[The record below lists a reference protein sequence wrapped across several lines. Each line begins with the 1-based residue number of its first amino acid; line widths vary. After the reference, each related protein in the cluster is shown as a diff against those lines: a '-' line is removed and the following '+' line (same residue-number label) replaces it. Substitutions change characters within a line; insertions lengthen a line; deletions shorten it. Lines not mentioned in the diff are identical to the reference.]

1 MKFKELRKKLLAE
14 AMSRQMPITKYAKKI
29 GITPKDQQ
37 WILDNEAD
45 MIVFEPNQNKAN
57 SFSVLSYPVNDG
69 DYYFAFLTG
78 KSSDPQDKMRDL
90 ASKANKQMNLAL
102 AQEVKKYA
110 SLKGDSDLSG
120 YLWIFMN
127 KKFDK
132 LPRSLGAGDTMT
144 REELAAAI
152 EDAVGAP
159 IIWEGTYTPNKPQ
172 ITEGILDKII
182 DKIRR
187 AKDKVK
193 KIKLGRKAKT
203 NLESK
208 ENVDERKYTEKDILI
223 QKAVGI
229 AMNMGGNM
237 TGAYKKIQ
245 ALGKKGGMK
254 KLEDHPIITQAL
266 RLANESVD
274 EKKLKGKPLTPLQR
288 KTVMKLYK
296 DVSKGGPDAA
306 KAIQKLRVI
315 LDVPV
320 NESLQ
325 ENVKAVMRKHKKHID
340 KWKRNN
346 KPMPI
351 QVEDEL
357 MQAAMKAGEIKTDDP
372 DEFDDWLDRNV

>member
-14 AMSRQMPITKYAKKI
+14 AMSKQMPITKYAKTI

-57 SFSVLSYPVNDG
+57 SFLVLSYPVNDG

-78 KSSDPQDKMRDL
+78 KSSDPQDKMRDM
-90 ASKANKQMNLAL
+90 ASKANAKMNKYLKDL
-102 AQEVKKYA
+102 VKKNAA
-110 SLKGDSDLSG
+110 SMGDSNLSG
-120 YLWIFMN
+120 FVWIEMM
-127 KKFDK
+127 KQFDK

-159 IIWEGTYTPNKPQ
+159 IIWEGTDTSNKPQ
-172 ITEGILDKII
+172 IAEGILDKIM

-187 AKDKVK
+187 AKGKFK

-203 NLESK
+203 NMESK
-208 ENVDERKYTEKDILI
+208 ENVNERKYTEKDILI

-229 AMNMGGNM
+229 ALKMGGNM
-237 TGAYKKIQ
+237 TGAYKKIESMKRG
-245 ALGKKGGMK
+245 LG
-254 KLEDHPIITQAL
+254 DNPIVKQAL

-274 EKKLKGKPLTPLQR
+274 EKSKGKPLTPLQR

-296 DVSKGGPDAA
+296 DVAKGGPDAT
-306 KAIQKLRVI
+306 KAMQKLRVI

-340 KWKRNN
+340 KWKRSN

-357 MQAAMKAGEIKTDDP
+357 MRAAMDAGEIKTDDP

>member
-14 AMSRQMPITKYAKKI
+14 GMSKQMPITKYAKTI

-57 SFSVLSYPVNDG
+57 SFLVLSYPVNDG

-78 KSSDPQDKMRDL
+78 KSSDPQDKMRDM
-90 ASKANKQMNLAL
+90 ASKANAKMNKYLKDL
-102 AQEVKKYA
+102 VKKNAA
-110 SLKGDSDLSG
+110 SMGDSNLSG
-120 YLWIFMN
+120 FVWIEMM
-127 KKFDK
+127 KQFDK

-144 REELAAAI
+144 REELAVAI

-159 IIWEGTYTPNKPQ
+159 IIWEGTDTSNKPQ
-172 ITEGILDKII
+172 IAEGILDKIM

-187 AKDKVK
+187 AKGKFK

-203 NLESK
+203 NMESK
-208 ENVDERKYTEKDILI
+208 ENVNERKYTEKDILI

-229 AMNMGGNM
+229 ALKMGGNM
-237 TGAYKKIQ
+237 TGAYKKIESMKRG
-245 ALGKKGGMK
+245 LG
-254 KLEDHPIITQAL
+254 DNPIVKQAL

-274 EKKLKGKPLTPLQR
+274 EKSKGKPLTPLQR

-296 DVSKGGPDAA
+296 DVAKGGPDAT
-306 KAIQKLRVI
+306 KAMQKLRVI

-340 KWKRNN
+340 KWKRSN

-357 MQAAMKAGEIKTDDP
+357 MRAAMDAGEIKTDDP

>member
-14 AMSRQMPITKYAKKI
+14 AMSKQMPITKYAKKI

-57 SFSVLSYPVNDG
+57 GFSVLSYPVNDG

-78 KSSDPQDKMRDL
+78 RSSDPQDKMRDL

-102 AQEVKKYA
+102 AQEVKRYSA
-110 SLKGDSDLSG
+110 LRGDSELSG
-120 YLWIFMN
+120 YLWNFMN

-229 AMNMGGNM
+229 ALKMGGNM
-237 TGAYKKIQ
+237 TGAYKKIESMKRG
-245 ALGKKGGMK
+245 LG
-254 KLEDHPIITQAL
+254 DNPIVKQAL

-274 EKKLKGKPLTPLQR
+274 EKSKGKPLTPLQR

-296 DVSKGGPDAA
+296 DVAKGGPDAT

-357 MQAAMKAGEIKTDDP
+357 MRAAMDAGEIKTDDP

>member
-14 AMSRQMPITKYAKKI
+14 GMSKQMPITKYAKTI

-57 SFSVLSYPVNDG
+57 SFLVLSYPVNDG

-78 KSSDPQDKMRDL
+78 KSSDPQDKMRDM
-90 ASKANKQMNLAL
+90 ASKANAKMNKYLKDL
-102 AQEVKKYA
+102 VKKNAA
-110 SLKGDSDLSG
+110 SMGDSNLSG
-120 YLWIFMN
+120 FVWIEMM
-127 KKFDK
+127 KQFDK

-159 IIWEGTYTPNKPQ
+159 IIWEGTDTSNKPQ
-172 ITEGILDKII
+172 IAEGILDKIM

-187 AKDKVK
+187 AKGKFK

-203 NLESK
+203 NMESK
-208 ENVDERKYTEKDILI
+208 ENVNERKYTEKDILI

-229 AMNMGGNM
+229 ALKMGGNM
-237 TGAYKKIQ
+237 TGAYKKIESMKRG
-245 ALGKKGGMK
+245 LG
-254 KLEDHPIITQAL
+254 DNPIVKQAL

-274 EKKLKGKPLTPLQR
+274 EKSKGKPLTPLQR

-296 DVSKGGPDAA
+296 DVAKGGPDAT
-306 KAIQKLRVI
+306 KAMQKLRVI

-340 KWKRNN
+340 KWKRSN

-357 MQAAMKAGEIKTDDP
+357 MRAAMDAGEIKTDDP

>member
-14 AMSRQMPITKYAKKI
+14 AMSKQMPITKYAKKI
-29 GITPKDQQ
+29 GIDKKEQQ

-57 SFSVLSYPVNDG
+57 GFSVLSYPVRDG

-78 KSSDPQDKMRDL
+78 RSSDPQDKMRDM
-90 ASKANKQMNLAL
+90 ASKANMKMNLAL
-102 AQEVKKYA
+102 AQEVKRYA
-110 SLKGDSDLSG
+110 ALKGDSELSG
-120 YLWIFMN
+120 YLWNFMN

-132 LPRSLGAGDTMT
+132 LPRALGAGDTMT

-159 IIWEGTYTPNKPQ
+159 IIWEGTDTSNKPQ

-229 AMNMGGNM
+229 ALKMGGNM
-237 TGAYKKIQ
+237 TGAYKKIESMKRG
-245 ALGKKGGMK
+245 LG
-254 KLEDHPIITQAL
+254 DNPIVKQAL

-296 DVSKGGPDAA
+296 DVSKGGPNAQ
-306 KAIQKLRVI
+306 KALTKLRVI

>member
-14 AMSRQMPITKYAKKI
+14 GMSKQMPITKYAKKI

-57 SFSVLSYPVNDG
+57 SFLVLSYPVNDG

-78 KSSDPQDKMRDL
+78 KSSDPQDKMRDM
-90 ASKANKQMNLAL
+90 ASKANAKMNKYLKDL
-102 AQEVKKYA
+102 VKKNAA
-110 SLKGDSDLSG
+110 SMGDSNLSG
-120 YLWIFMN
+120 FVWIEMM
-127 KKFDK
+127 KQFDK

-159 IIWEGTYTPNKPQ
+159 IIWEGTDTSNKPQ
-172 ITEGILDKII
+172 IAEGILDKIM

-187 AKDKVK
+187 AKGKFK

-203 NLESK
+203 NMESK
-208 ENVDERKYTEKDILI
+208 ENVNERKYTEKDILI

-229 AMNMGGNM
+229 ALKMGGNM
-237 TGAYKKIQ
+237 TGAYKKIESMKRG
-245 ALGKKGGMK
+245 LG
-254 KLEDHPIITQAL
+254 DNPIVKQAL

-274 EKKLKGKPLTPLQR
+274 EKSKGKPLTPLQR

-296 DVSKGGPDAA
+296 DVAKGGPDAT
-306 KAIQKLRVI
+306 KAMQKLRVI

-340 KWKRNN
+340 KWKRSN

-357 MQAAMKAGEIKTDDP
+357 MRAAMDAGEIKTDDP

>member
-14 AMSRQMPITKYAKKI
+14 AMSKQMPITKYAKKI

-57 SFSVLSYPVNDG
+57 GFSVLSYPVNDG

-78 KSSDPQDKMRDL
+78 RSSDPQDKMRDL

-102 AQEVKKYA
+102 AQEVKRYSA
-110 SLKGDSDLSG
+110 LRGDSELSG
-120 YLWIFMN
+120 YLWNFMN

-229 AMNMGGNM
+229 ALKMGGNM
-237 TGAYKKIQ
+237 TGAYKKIESMKRG
-245 ALGKKGGMK
+245 LG
-254 KLEDHPIITQAL
+254 DNPIVKQAL
-266 RLANESVD
+266 RLANESVN
-274 EKKLKGKPLTPLQR
+274 EKSKGKPLTPLQR

-296 DVSKGGPDAA
+296 DVAKGGPDAT

-357 MQAAMKAGEIKTDDP
+357 MRAAMDAGEIKTDDP

>member
-14 AMSRQMPITKYAKKI
+14 GMSKQMPITKYAKKI

-57 SFSVLSYPVNDG
+57 SFTVLSYPVNDG

-78 KSSDPQDKMRDL
+78 KSSDPQDKMRDM
-90 ASKANKQMNLAL
+90 ASKANAKMNKYLKDL
-102 AQEVKKYA
+102 VKKNAA
-110 SLKGDSDLSG
+110 SMGDSNLSG
-120 YLWIFMN
+120 FVWIEMM
-127 KKFDK
+127 KQFDK

-159 IIWEGTYTPNKPQ
+159 IIWEGTDTSNKPQ
-172 ITEGILDKII
+172 IAEGILDKIM

-187 AKDKVK
+187 AKGKFK

-203 NLESK
+203 NMESK
-208 ENVDERKYTEKDILI
+208 ENVNERKYTEKDILI

-229 AMNMGGNM
+229 ALKMGGNM
-237 TGAYKKIQ
+237 TGAYKKIESMKRG
-245 ALGKKGGMK
+245 LG
-254 KLEDHPIITQAL
+254 DNPIVKQAL

-274 EKKLKGKPLTPLQR
+274 EKSKGKPLTPLQR

-296 DVSKGGPDAA
+296 DVAKGGPDAT
-306 KAIQKLRVI
+306 KAMQKLRVI

-340 KWKRNN
+340 KWKRSN

-357 MQAAMKAGEIKTDDP
+357 MRAAMDAGEIKTDDP

>member
-14 AMSRQMPITKYAKKI
+14 AMSKQMPITKYAKTI

-57 SFSVLSYPVNDG
+57 SFLVLSYPVNDG

-78 KSSDPQDKMRDL
+78 KSSDPQDKMRDM
-90 ASKANKQMNLAL
+90 ASKANAKMNKYLKDL
-102 AQEVKKYA
+102 VKKNAA
-110 SLKGDSDLSG
+110 SMGDSNLSG
-120 YLWIFMN
+120 FVWIEMM
-127 KKFDK
+127 KQFDK

-159 IIWEGTYTPNKPQ
+159 IIWEGTDTSNKPQ
-172 ITEGILDKII
+172 IAEGILDKIM

-187 AKDKVK
+187 AKGKFK

-203 NLESK
+203 NMESK
-208 ENVDERKYTEKDILI
+208 ENVNERKYTEKDILI

-229 AMNMGGNM
+229 ALKMGGNM
-237 TGAYKKIQ
+237 TGAYKKIESMKRG
-245 ALGKKGGMK
+245 LG
-254 KLEDHPIITQAL
+254 DNPIVKQAL
-266 RLANESVD
+266 RLANESVN
-274 EKKLKGKPLTPLQR
+274 EKSKGKPLTPLQR

-296 DVSKGGPDAA
+296 DVAKGGPDAT
-306 KAIQKLRVI
+306 KAMQKLRVI

-340 KWKRNN
+340 KWKRSN

-357 MQAAMKAGEIKTDDP
+357 MRAAMDAGEIKTDDP

>member
-14 AMSRQMPITKYAKKI
+14 AMSKQMPITKYAKKI

-57 SFSVLSYPVNDG
+57 GFSVLSYPVNDG

-102 AQEVKKYA
+102 AQEVKRYSA
-110 SLKGDSDLSG
+110 LRGDSELSG
-120 YLWIFMN
+120 YLWNFMN

-229 AMNMGGNM
+229 ALKMGGNM
-237 TGAYKKIQ
+237 TGAYKKIESMKRG
-245 ALGKKGGMK
+245 LG
-254 KLEDHPIITQAL
+254 DNPIVKQAL
-266 RLANESVD
+266 RLANESVN
-274 EKKLKGKPLTPLQR
+274 EKSKGKPLTPLQR

-296 DVSKGGPDAA
+296 DVAKGGPDAT

-357 MQAAMKAGEIKTDDP
+357 MQAAMNAGEIKTDDP

>member
-14 AMSRQMPITKYAKKI
+14 GMSKQMPITKYAKTI

-57 SFSVLSYPVNDG
+57 SFLVLSYPVNDG

-78 KSSDPQDKMRDL
+78 KSSDPQDKMRDM
-90 ASKANKQMNLAL
+90 ASKANAKMNKYLKDL
-102 AQEVKKYA
+102 VKKNAA
-110 SLKGDSDLSG
+110 SMGDSNLSG
-120 YLWIFMN
+120 FVWIEMM
-127 KKFDK
+127 KQFDK

-159 IIWEGTYTPNKPQ
+159 IIWEGTDTSNKPQ
-172 ITEGILDKII
+172 IAEGILDKIM

-187 AKDKVK
+187 AKGKFK

-203 NLESK
+203 NMESK
-208 ENVDERKYTEKDILI
+208 ENVNERKYTEKDILI

-229 AMNMGGNM
+229 ALKMGGNM
-237 TGAYKKIQ
+237 TGAYKKIESMKRG
-245 ALGKKGGMK
+245 LG
-254 KLEDHPIITQAL
+254 DNPIVKQAL

-274 EKKLKGKPLTPLQR
+274 EKSKGKPLTPLQR

-296 DVSKGGPDAA
+296 DVAKGGPDAT
-306 KAIQKLRVI
+306 KAMQKLRVI

-340 KWKRNN
+340 KWKRSN

-357 MQAAMKAGEIKTDDP
+357 MRAAMDAGEIKTDDP
-372 DEFDDWLDRNV
+372 DEFDNWLDRNV

>member
-1 MKFKELRKKLLAE
+1 L
-14 AMSRQMPITKYAKKI
+14 
-29 GITPKDQQ
+29 
-37 WILDNEAD
+37 
-45 MIVFEPNQNKAN
+45 
-57 SFSVLSYPVNDG
+57 
-69 DYYFAFLTG
+69 
-78 KSSDPQDKMRDL
+78 
-90 ASKANKQMNLAL
+90 
-102 AQEVKKYA
+102 VKKNAA
-110 SLKGDSDLSG
+110 SMGDSNLSG
-120 YLWIFMN
+120 FVWIEMM
-127 KKFDK
+127 KQFDK

-159 IIWEGTYTPNKPQ
+159 IIWEGTDTSNKPQ
-172 ITEGILDKII
+172 IAEGILDKIM

-187 AKDKVK
+187 AKGKFK

-203 NLESK
+203 NMESK
-208 ENVDERKYTEKDILI
+208 ENVNERKYTEKDILI

-229 AMNMGGNM
+229 ALKMGGNM
-237 TGAYKKIQ
+237 TGAYKKIESMKRG
-245 ALGKKGGMK
+245 LG
-254 KLEDHPIITQAL
+254 DNPIVKQAL

-274 EKKLKGKPLTPLQR
+274 EKSKGKPLTPLQR

-296 DVSKGGPDAA
+296 DVAKGGPDAT
-306 KAIQKLRVI
+306 KAMQKLRVI

-340 KWKRNN
+340 KWKRSN

>member
-14 AMSRQMPITKYAKKI
+14 GMSKQMPITKYAKTI

-57 SFSVLSYPVNDG
+57 SFLVLSYPVNDG

-78 KSSDPQDKMRDL
+78 KSSDPQDKMRDM
-90 ASKANKQMNLAL
+90 ASKANAKMNKYLKDL
-102 AQEVKKYA
+102 VKKNAA
-110 SLKGDSDLSG
+110 SMGDSNLSG
-120 YLWIFMN
+120 FVWIEMM
-127 KKFDK
+127 KQFDK

-159 IIWEGTYTPNKPQ
+159 IIWEGTDTSNKPQ
-172 ITEGILDKII
+172 IAEGILDKIM

-187 AKDKVK
+187 AKGKFK

-203 NLESK
+203 NMESK
-208 ENVDERKYTEKDILI
+208 ENVNERKYTEKDILI

-229 AMNMGGNM
+229 ALKMGGNM
-237 TGAYKKIQ
+237 TGAYKKIESMKRG
-245 ALGKKGGMK
+245 LG
-254 KLEDHPIITQAL
+254 DNPIVKQAL

-274 EKKLKGKPLTPLQR
+274 EKSKGKPLTPLQR

-296 DVSKGGPDAA
+296 DVAKGGPNAQ
-306 KAIQKLRVI
+306 KALAKLRVV

-320 NESLQ
+320 NESLE
-325 ENVKAVMRKHKKHID
+325 ENVKAVMKKHKKHID
-340 KWKRNN
+340 KWKRSN

-357 MQAAMKAGEIKTDDP
+357 MRAAMDAGEIKTDDP
-372 DEFDDWLDRNV
+372 DEFDNWLDRNV

>member
-14 AMSRQMPITKYAKKI
+14 AMSKQMPITKYAKKI

-57 SFSVLSYPVNDG
+57 SFLVLSYPVNDG

-78 KSSDPQDKMRDL
+78 KSSDPQDKMRDM
-90 ASKANKQMNLAL
+90 ASKANAKMNKYLKDL
-102 AQEVKKYA
+102 VKKNAA
-110 SLKGDSDLSG
+110 SMGDSNLSG
-120 YLWIFMN
+120 FVWIEMM
-127 KKFDK
+127 KQFDK

-159 IIWEGTYTPNKPQ
+159 IIWEGTDTSNKPQ
-172 ITEGILDKII
+172 IAEGILDKIM

-187 AKDKVK
+187 AKGKFK

-203 NLESK
+203 NMESK
-208 ENVDERKYTEKDILI
+208 ENVNERKYTEKDILI

-229 AMNMGGNM
+229 ALKMGGNM
-237 TGAYKKIQ
+237 TGAYKKIESMKRG
-245 ALGKKGGMK
+245 LG
-254 KLEDHPIITQAL
+254 DNPIVKQAL

-274 EKKLKGKPLTPLQR
+274 EKSKGKPLTPLQR

-296 DVSKGGPDAA
+296 DVAKGGPDAT
-306 KAIQKLRVI
+306 KAMQKLRVI

-340 KWKRNN
+340 KWKRSN

-351 QVEDEL
+351 QVEMNL
-357 MQAAMKAGEIKTDDP
+357 
-372 DEFDDWLDRNV
+372 

>member
-14 AMSRQMPITKYAKKI
+14 AMSKQMPITKYAKTI

-57 SFSVLSYPVNDG
+57 SFLVLSYPVNDG

-78 KSSDPQDKMRDL
+78 KSSDPQDKMRDM
-90 ASKANKQMNLAL
+90 ASKANAKMNKYLKDL
-102 AQEVKKYA
+102 VKKNAA
-110 SLKGDSDLSG
+110 SMGDSNLSG
-120 YLWIFMN
+120 FVWIEMM
-127 KKFDK
+127 KQFDK

-144 REELAAAI
+144 REELAVAI

-159 IIWEGTYTPNKPQ
+159 IIWEGTDTSNKPQ
-172 ITEGILDKII
+172 IAEGILDKIM

-187 AKDKVK
+187 AKGKFK

-203 NLESK
+203 NMESK
-208 ENVDERKYTEKDILI
+208 ENVNERKYTEKDILI

-229 AMNMGGNM
+229 ALKMGGNM
-237 TGAYKKIQ
+237 TGAYKKIESMKRG
-245 ALGKKGGMK
+245 LG
-254 KLEDHPIITQAL
+254 DNPIVKQAL

-274 EKKLKGKPLTPLQR
+274 EKSKGKPLTPLQR

-296 DVSKGGPDAA
+296 DVAKGGPDAT
-306 KAIQKLRVI
+306 KAMQKLRVI

-340 KWKRNN
+340 KWKRSN

-357 MQAAMKAGEIKTDDP
+357 MRAAMDAGEIKTDDP

>member
-14 AMSRQMPITKYAKKI
+14 GMSKQMPITKYAKTI

-57 SFSVLSYPVNDG
+57 SFLVLSYPVNDG

-90 ASKANKQMNLAL
+90 ASKANAKMNKILKDL
-102 AQEVKKYA
+102 VKKNAA
-110 SLKGDSDLSG
+110 SMGDSNLSG
-120 YLWIFMN
+120 FVWIEMM
-127 KKFDK
+127 KQFDK

-159 IIWEGTYTPNKPQ
+159 IIWEGTDTSNKPQ
-172 ITEGILDKII
+172 IAEGIFDKIM

-187 AKDKVK
+187 AKGKFK

-203 NLESK
+203 NMESK
-208 ENVDERKYTEKDILI
+208 ENVNERKYTEKDKLI
-223 QKAVGI
+223 QQAVGI
-229 AMNMGGNM
+229 ALNMGGNM
-237 TGAYKKIQ
+237 TGAYKKIEKLKRG
-245 ALGKKGGMK
+245 LG
-254 KLEDHPIITQAL
+254 DNPIVKQAL

-274 EKKLKGKPLTPLQR
+274 EKSKGKPLTPLQR

-296 DVSKGGPDAA
+296 DVAKGGPDAT
-306 KAIQKLRVI
+306 KAMQKLRVI

-340 KWKRNN
+340 KWKRSN

-357 MQAAMKAGEIKTDDP
+357 MRAAMDAGEIKTDDP